1 MEKEKMKLEK
11 DNMSTEALQE
21 KVQKIIKR
29 IKGEK
34 VELKK
39 ELNKIE
45 NKLQERAM
53 GTVNSSGFDIKFVLG
68 KDDNETAE
76 ILKNKAKKLKSALEL
91 PNYADAEFRK
101 YSLIYLMEHLN
112 EHSVEKKR
120 LNEELAKLEN
130 EYYNLPQKM
139 REIEGK
145 RNNIIDGFA
154 RKMIEIGLSKETEGI
169 GLYGAE
175 YIMSRYEERCKE
187 YEI

>member
-1 MEKEKMKLEK
+1 MKMKAEK
-11 DNMSTEALQE
+11 N
-21 KVQKIIKR
+21 IISKADF
-29 IKGEK
+29 
-34 VELKK
+34 LKK
-39 ELNKIE
+39 I
-45 NKLQERAM
+45 Q
-53 GTVNSSGFDIKFVLG
+53 
-68 KDDNETAE
+68 E
-76 ILKNKAKKLKSALEL
+76 ILKRISDEKNEIRREIESIEAELNARKTVSIQSNGFNVKEILEYDNNETVESLKRKIAKLKNALTK

-101 YSLIYLMEHLN
+101 YSLIYLMEYLN

-120 LNEELAKLEN
+120 INEELAKLNN
-130 EYYNLPQKM
+130 EYYNLRQKM

-145 RNNIIDGFA
+145 KNNIIDGFA